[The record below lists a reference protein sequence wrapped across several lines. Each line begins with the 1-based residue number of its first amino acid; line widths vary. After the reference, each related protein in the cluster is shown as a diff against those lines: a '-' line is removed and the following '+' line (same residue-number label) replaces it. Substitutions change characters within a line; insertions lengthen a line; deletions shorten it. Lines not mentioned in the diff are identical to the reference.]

1 MSRDL
6 EDENYYISH
15 GGKVPVKWT
24 APEVRFPLPLYLV
37 PLPPPSFLFSFFFM
51 SFSFQA
57 LLYKKYGPPTDVW
70 SYGAVLYEIWSLGH
84 KPFEGF
90 SNQQVWLIDEVGMW
104 FMCHSN
110 MLVHGN
116 DTDWLSSSSS
126 SWLS

>member
-24 APEVRFPLPLYLV
+24 APEVCFPLPLYLV
-37 PLPPPSFLFSFFFM
+37 PLPLPSFLFSFFFM

-90 SNQQVWLIDEVGMW
+90 SNQQVWLIDEVGLW

-116 DTDWLSSSSS
+116 DTDWLSTSSS

>member
-1 MSRDL
+1 M
-6 EDENYYISH
+6 
-15 GGKVPVKWT
+15 
-24 APEVRFPLPLYLV
+24 FLPSSLLSS
-37 PLPPPSFLFSFFFM
+37 SFSSLIPFSFFFTF
-51 SFSFQA
+51 FSFQA

-104 FMCHSN
+104 FMCHFN